1 MKRHY
6 YSAVIFYVVA
16 LLGYITYQYTA
27 QRTELIA
34 SIDKRLIQCASVADQ
49 LLPSTLH
56 TPQTKAGSITQEED
70 RINRLK
76 LSRFS
81 QSVNVKYV
89 YSFVLEK
96 NKVYFTSS
104 SATPQELKYD
114 ENLSYFFDE
123 YPDASEILF
132 RAFKTQTIQFDETI
146 DQWGHFR
153 SVFLPHVSPS
163 GRVYITAAD
172 IEISNIDRQLHA
184 LLMSSLGEAL
194 FYLLILIPFFIA
206 YRIQNKGIQKELS
219 RQVAERTAELEERS
233 IAVERLLN
241 NANQGFL
248 TFSTSLVVDNEYSQK
263 CIEIFGNAID
273 GENITDL
280 LYPDDRYKRD
290 FLIETLDAL
299 FKEVDT
305 LKAEAIISLLPSEFI
320 IANRAIHID
329 YKRIETERFMLI
341 LTDITDKRNLEKN
354 IEKERQILKMVVS
367 AISNSEEFFELLE
380 EYQNFLSSRDKFVD
394 DTYDAAHNIGEL
406 YRSIHTFKGL
416 FSQKDFI
423 TTPQGLHKLESKLS
437 EWLKNGNV
445 SNEMLQMTLNKIG
458 FEIWLAKDLDIL
470 KNVLGDEFLEKK
482 TTIVI
487 DDATFESLNKKISQL
502 VEEQPEECH
511 DLLELLEVI
520 HRLKYKPIGDFFLSF
535 PKYAE
540 SLGERLGKTLNPMEI
555 DDDTE
560 LLIGEEFKGFAKSLI
575 HVIRN
580 SVDHGIETPEERVES
595 GKDEYGMIY
604 LLIRNE
610 GEFLRLEI
618 VDDGRGIDIE
628 KLRQKAIAD
637 GIKKPSELVEDRA
650 VLELL
655 FQEYFSTKEEVTEFS
670 GRGVGL
676 SSVRAEIL
684 KLGGEYHV
692 ETEIGKGSRFVFSI
706 PKASIIKD
714 LQ

>member
-1 MKRHY
+1 MKRYY
-6 YSAVIFYVVA
+6 YSAVVFYVVA
-16 LLGYITYQYTA
+16 LLGYISYQYTT

-49 LLPSTLH
+49 LLPTTLH
-56 TPQTKAGSITQEED
+56 TPLTKAGSITPEED
-70 RINRLK
+70 RNNRLK

-89 YSFVLEK
+89 YSFVLEN

-104 SATPQELKYD
+104 SATPKELKYD

-153 SVFLPHVSPS
+153 SVFLPHISPS

-172 IEISNIDRQLHA
+172 IEISNIDKQLHT
-184 LLMSSLGEAL
+184 LLMNSLWEAL
-194 FYLLILIPFFIA
+194 FYILILIPFFIA
-206 YRIQNKGIQKELS
+206 YRIQNKMIQKELS
-219 RQVAERTAELEERS
+219 RQVAERTADLEERS
-233 IAVERLLN
+233 IAVARLLN

-248 TFSTSLVVDNEYSQK
+248 TFSISLVVENEYSQK
-263 CIEIFGNAID
+263 CIEIFGNAIE
-273 GENITDL
+273 GKSIADL
-280 LYPDDRYKRD
+280 LYPEDHYKRD
-290 FLIETLDAL
+290 FFVETIDAL
-299 FKEVDT
+299 FKEEDT
-305 LKAEAIISLLPSEFI
+305 VKSDAIISLLPSEFI

-380 EYQNFLSSRDKFVD
+380 EYQNFLSRRNKFVD
-394 DTYDAAHNIGEL
+394 DTYDATYNIGEL
-406 YRSIHTFKGL
+406 YRNIHTFKGL

-437 EWLKNGNV
+437 EWLKSGNI

-470 KNVLGDEFLEKK
+470 KNVLGNEFLEKK
-482 TTIVI
+482 MTIAL
-487 DDATFESLNKKISQL
+487 DDATYESLNKKISQL

-520 HRLKYKPIGDFFLSF
+520 HRLKYKPIGEFFLSL

-540 SLGERLGKTLNPMEI
+540 SLGERLGKALNPMEI

-610 GEFLRLEI
+610 GEYLRLEI

-628 KLRQKAIAD
+628 KLRRKAIAD
-637 GIKKPSELVEDRA
+637 GIKKPSELEDDSA

-684 KLGGEYHV
+684 KLGGQYHV

>member
-1 MKRHY
+1 MRKHY
-6 YSAVIFYVVA
+6 YGALLFYLVA
-16 LLGYITYQYTA
+16 LFGYITYQYTT
-27 QRTELIA
+27 QRSELIA
-34 SIDKRLIQCASVADQ
+34 SIDKRLIQCANVADQ

-56 TPQTKAGSITQEED
+56 TSTTKAGSITAEED
-70 RINRLK
+70 RNIRLK

-89 YSFVLEK
+89 YSFVLEEG
-96 NKVYFTSS
+96 KVYFTSS

-123 YPDASEILF
+123 YSDASEILLK
-132 RAFKTQTIQFDETI
+132 AFKTQTIQFDESI
-146 DQWGHFR
+146 DQWGHSR

-194 FYLLILIPFFIA
+194 FYILILIPFFIA
-206 YRIQNKGIQKELS
+206 YRIQNKSIQKELS
-219 RQVAERTAELEERS
+219 RQVAERTADLEERS
-233 IAVERLLN
+233 VAVERLLN

-248 TFSTSLVVDNEYSQK
+248 TFSTSLVVENEYSQK
-263 CIEIFGNAID
+263 CIEIFEHAID
-273 GENITDL
+273 GENIAAL
-280 LYPDDRYKRD
+280 LYPLDQYRQD
-290 FLIETLDAL
+290 FFIETLDAV
-299 FKEVDT
+299 FKEEDT
-305 LKAEAIISLLPSEFI
+305 VKADAIITLLPSEFV

-380 EYQNFLSSRDKFVD
+380 EYQNFLSNRDQFVD
-394 DTYDAAHNIGEL
+394 DTYDAAYNIGEL

-437 EWLKNGNV
+437 EWLKSANI

-482 TTIVI
+482 STITI
-487 DDATFESLNKKISQL
+487 DDSTFENLNKKIAQL
-502 VEEQPEECH
+502 VKEQPEECQ
-511 DLLELLEVI
+511 DLVELLEVVR
-520 HRLKYKPIGDFFLSF
+520 RLKYKPVGDYFHSL
-535 PKYAE
+535 PKYVEAVA
-540 SLGERLGKTLNPMEI
+540 ERLGKALNPMKI
-555 DDDTE
+555 DDNTE

-580 SVDHGIETPEERVES
+580 SIDHGIETPEERVES
-595 GKDEYGMIY
+595 GKDEYGMIH

-610 GEFLRLEI
+610 SEFLCIEI
-618 VDDGRGIDIE
+618 VDDGCGIDID
-628 KLRQKAIAD
+628 KLRRKAIEV
-637 GIKKPSELVEDRA
+637 GIKEPSELEDESA

-655 FQEYFSTKEEVTEFS
+655 FQEYFSTKEEITEFS

-676 SSVRAEIL
+676 SSVRAEVL
-684 KLGGEYHV
+684 KLSGTYHV

-714 LQ
+714 LV

>member
-248 TFSTSLVVDNEYSQK
+248 TFSTSFVVDNEYSQK
-263 CIEIFGNAID
+263 CIEIFGNTID
-273 GENITDL
+273 GENIADL
-280 LYPDDRYKRD
+280 LYPDDRIKRD

-299 FKEVDT
+299 FKEEDI
-305 LKAEAIISLLPSEFI
+305 LKSDAIISLLPSEFI

-380 EYQNFLSSRDKFVD
+380 EYQNFLSSRDTFVD
-394 DTYDAAHNIGEL
+394 DTYDTAHNIGEL

-520 HRLKYKPIGDFFLSF
+520 HRLKYKPIGEFFLSL

-540 SLGERLGKTLNPMEI
+540 SLGERLGKALNPMEI